1 MQIYADLPAVRARQI
16 LADALALGVA
26 VVAIAAGIAVGSLIA
41 GLAEIGRR
49 LESAGS
55 GFGSTM
61 SDAGT
66 TLGGIPL
73 LGDAVR
79 APFDEASGAGSVLA
93 AAGRDQQQ
101 LASAL
106 AVVAGL
112 AVGGLPLLLLAVL
125 WLRPRLRFAR
135 RTAELRAL
143 GSTVGGTELLALR
156 ALTQAS
162 PRDILAAHPD
172 AAAGWRTGDPAVT
185 AALAAL
191 ALRRAGLRPR

>member
-16 LADALALGVA
+16 TADALAIAVA
-26 VVAIAAGIAVGSLIA
+26 VIAIAAGVAVGGLIA
-41 GLAEIGRR
+41 GLADIGRR

-73 LGDAVR
+73 FGDAVR

-101 LASAL
+101 LAGAL
-106 AVVAGL
+106 AIVAGL

-143 GSTVGGTELLALR
+143 GTTAAGSDLLALR
-156 ALTQAS
+156 ALTEAS
-162 PRDILAAHPD
+162 PREILAAHPD
-172 AAAGWRTGDPAVT
+172 AVPGWRTGDHAAT
-185 AALAAL
+185 RALAAL

>member
-16 LADALALGVA
+16 VADALAIAVA
-26 VVAIAAGIAVGSLIA
+26 VIAVAAGIVVGALIA

-55 GFGSTM
+55 GFGTTM
-61 SDAGT
+61 SDAGS

-79 APFDEASGAGSVLA
+79 APFDEASGAGAVLA

-101 LASAL
+101 LATTL

-143 GSTVGGTELLALR
+143 DATPTGSELLALR
-156 ALTQAS
+156 ALTEAS

-172 AAAGWRTGDPAVT
+172 AVPAWRRGDPAAT
-185 AALAAL
+185 SALAAL

>member
-16 LADALALGVA
+16 VADALALGVA

-61 SDAGT
+61 SDAGA

-73 LGDAVR
+73 VGDAVR

-101 LASAL
+101 LAGTL

-112 AVGGLPLLLLAVL
+112 AVGGLPVLLLALL
-125 WLRPRLRFAR
+125 WLRPRLRFVR
-135 RTAELRAL
+135 RTAQLRAL
-143 GSTVGGTELLALR
+143 GSTAAGSELLALR

-162 PRDILAAHPD
+162 PREILAAHPE
-172 AAAGWRTGDPAVT
+172 AVTGWRRGDPAAT

-191 ALRRAGLRPR
+191 SLRRSGLRVR

>member
-1 MQIYADLPAVRARQI
+1 MQIYADLPSARARQI
-16 LADALALGVA
+16 VADALALGVA
-26 VVAIAAGIAVGSLIA
+26 AVAIAAGLAVGSLIA

-112 AVGGLPLLLLAVL
+112 AVAGLPLLLLAVL

-135 RTAELRAL
+135 RTAALRAL
-143 GSTVGGTELLALR
+143 GATAAGSELLALR
-156 ALTQAS
+156 ALTEAT
-162 PRDILAAHPD
+162 PREIVAAHPE
-172 AAAGWRTGDPAVT
+172 AVPAWRRGDPVAT

-191 ALRRAGLRPR
+191 ALRRSGLRPR

>member
-1 MQIYADLPAVRARQI
+1 MQIYADLPAVRARQ
-16 LADALALGVA
+16 LTADALALAVA
-26 VVAIAAGIAVGSLIA
+26 VIAIAAGIAVGSLIA

-61 SDAGT
+61 SDAGS

-106 AVVAGL
+106 AIVAGL
-112 AVGGLPLLLLAVL
+112 AVGGLPLLLLAVV

-143 GSTVGGTELLALR
+143 GATPEGAELLALR
-156 ALTQAS
+156 ALAEA
-162 PRDILAAHPD
+162 PLREILAAHPR
-172 AAAGWRTGDPAVT
+172 AVPAWRAGDPAAT
-185 AALAAL
+185 TALAAL
-191 ALRRAGLRPR
+191 ALRRAGLRPH

>member
-16 LADALALGVA
+16 TADALAIAVA
-26 VVAIAAGIAVGSLIA
+26 AIAIAAGVAVGSLIA

-101 LASAL
+101 LAGAL
-106 AVVAGL
+106 AIVAGL

-143 GSTVGGTELLALR
+143 GTTAAGFELLALR
-156 ALTQAS
+156 ALTEAS
-162 PRDILAAHPD
+162 PREILAVHPD
-172 AAAGWRTGDPAVT
+172 AVPGWRTGDPAAT
-185 AALAAL
+185 RALAAL

>member
-16 LADALALGVA
+16 TADALAVA
-26 VVAIAAGIAVGSLIA
+26 VAVIAIAAGVAVGSLIA

-49 LESAGS
+49 LERAGS

-101 LASAL
+101 LAGAL
-106 AVVAGL
+106 AIVAGL

-125 WLRPRLRFAR
+125 WLCPRLRFAR

-143 GSTVGGTELLALR
+143 GTTAAGSELLALR
-156 ALTQAS
+156 ALTEAS
-162 PRDILAAHPD
+162 PREILAAHPD
-172 AAAGWRTGDPAVT
+172 AVPGWRTGDPGAT
-185 AALAAL
+185 RALAAL
-191 ALRRAGLRPR
+191 ALHRAGLRAR

>member
-93 AAGRDQQQ
+93 AAGRDHQQ

-143 GSTVGGTELLALR
+143 GSTGGGTELLALR

-162 PRDILAAHPD
+162 PRDILAAHPE

>member
-16 LADALALGVA
+16 VADALSIGVA
-26 VVAIAAGIAVGSLIA
+26 VVAIAAGLAVGSLIA

-79 APFDEASGAGSVLA
+79 APFDEASGAGSMLA

-101 LASAL
+101 LAGAL
-106 AVVAGL
+106 AVVAGVSV
-112 AVGGLPLLLLAVL
+112 AGLPLLLLAVL

-135 RTAELRAL
+135 RTAELRTL
-143 GSTVGGTELLALR
+143 GSTVTGSELLALR
-156 ALTQAS
+156 ALTQAT
-162 PRDILAAHPD
+162 PREILAAHPD
-172 AAAGWRTGDPAVT
+172 AVPAWRRGDPAAT

-191 ALRRAGLRPR
+191 TLRRAGLRPR

>member
-16 LADALALGVA
+16 AADALALAVA
-26 VVAIAAGIAVGSLIA
+26 VIAIAAGIAVGSLIA

-61 SDAGT
+61 SDAGS

-79 APFDEASGAGSVLA
+79 APFDEASGAGAVLA

-106 AVVAGL
+106 AIVAGL
-112 AVGGLPLLLLAVL
+112 AIGGLPLLLLAVV

-143 GSTVGGTELLALR
+143 GATPGGAELLALR
-156 ALTQAS
+156 ALTEAT
-162 PRDILAAHPD
+162 PREILSAHPQ
-172 AAAGWRTGDPAVT
+172 AVPAWRAGDPSAT
-185 AALAAL
+185 AALSAL
-191 ALRRAGLRPR
+191 TLRRAGLRP

>member
-16 LADALALGVA
+16 VADALALGVA
-26 VVAIAAGIAVGSLIA
+26 VVAIAFGIAVGSLIA
-41 GLAEIGRR
+41 GLAEVGRR

-79 APFDEASGAGSVLA
+79 APFDQASGAGAVLA

-101 LASAL
+101 LTSAL

-112 AVGGLPLLLLAVL
+112 VVGGLPLLLLAVL
-125 WLRPRLRFAR
+125 WVRPRLRFAR
-135 RTAELRAL
+135 RAAELRAA
-143 GSTVGGTELLALR
+143 GSSVPGVELLALR
-156 ALTQAS
+156 ALMQAS
-162 PRDILAAHPD
+162 PREILSAHPE
-172 AAAGWRTGDPAVT
+172 AVPGWRRGDPAAT
-185 AALAAL
+185 SALAAL
-191 ALRRAGLRPR
+191 TLRRAGLRPR

>member
-26 VVAIAAGIAVGSLIA
+26 VVAIAAGIAVGTLIA

>member
-26 VVAIAAGIAVGSLIA
+26 VVAIAAGIAIGSLIA

>member
-16 LADALALGVA
+16 TADALAVA
-26 VVAIAAGIAVGSLIA
+26 VVVIAVAAGIAVGSLIA

-55 GFGSTM
+55 GFGTTM
-61 SDAGT
+61 SDAGS

-73 LGDAVR
+73 LGDTVR
-79 APFDEASGAGSVLA
+79 APFDEASGAGAVLA

-101 LASAL
+101 LAGAL

-143 GSTVGGTELLALR
+143 GTTAAGSELLALR
-156 ALTQAS
+156 ALTEAS
-162 PRDILAAHPD
+162 PGEILAAHPD
-172 AAAGWRTGDPAVT
+172 AVPRWRAGDPAAT
-185 AALAAL
+185 AALSAL

>member
-16 LADALALGVA
+16 TADALALAVA
-26 VVAIAAGIAVGSLIA
+26 AVAIAAGIAVGSLIA

-61 SDAGT
+61 TDAGS

-79 APFDEASGAGSVLA
+79 APFDGASGAASVLA

-106 AVVAGL
+106 AIVAGL

-143 GSTVGGTELLALR
+143 GATATGGELLALR
-156 ALTQAS
+156 ALTEAS
-162 PRDILAAHPD
+162 PREILAAHPD
-172 AAAGWRTGDPAVT
+172 AVPGWRTGDPAAT
-185 AALAAL
+185 QALAAL

>member
-1 MQIYADLPAVRARQI
+1 MQIYADLPAARARQI
-16 LADALALGVA
+16 TADALAVA
-26 VVAIAAGIAVGSLIA
+26 VAVIAVAAGIAVGTLIA

-55 GFGSTM
+55 GFGTTM
-61 SDAGT
+61 SDAGS

-73 LGDAVR
+73 LGEAVR
-79 APFDEASGAGSVLA
+79 APFDEASGAGAVLA

-101 LASAL
+101 LATTL

-143 GSTVGGTELLALR
+143 GSTPAGSELLALR
-156 ALTQAS
+156 ALTEAS
-162 PRDILAAHPD
+162 PRDILAVHPD
-172 AAAGWRTGDPAVT
+172 AVPAWRAGDPGAT

>member
-26 VVAIAAGIAVGSLIA
+26 VVAIAAGIAVGTLIA

-156 ALTQAS
+156 ALTKAS

-172 AAAGWRTGDPAVT
+172 AAAGWRAGDPAVT

>member
-41 GLAEIGRR
+41 GLAEIGQR

-143 GSTVGGTELLALR
+143 GSTGGGIELLALR
-156 ALTQAS
+156 ALTEAS